1 MHTDFAHSAATAN
14 TQPPAMP
21 PPHASTS
28 HSGATPT
35 GFARS
40 TNRLGREDTDPTSA
54 TLLEVAQSDQIHL
67 RQALL
72 ALETLESDA
81 LLLPSP
87 DLDQVQVANI
97 NDAQTIEVTNIVRRL
112 LSVQRIF
119 GGQGTVM
126 LIRSSTTNTGEYGD
140 EVAPVD
146 AIAYCGGEPG
156 GLNRILLYSL
166 SARQWLVQHLSIY
179 VLQRLHSHFQYGIV
193 FETPALRFPLKP
205 LNDEFTTETRPRIA
219 KKWTSSRLGDRLLA
233 IEKLGHLMPELYFDV
248 VNQFLRGKAVG
259 SVDSAFGFAIV
270 IPSISFAQ
278 EKLVHLPY
286 FRERRSYR

>member
-14 TQPPAMP
+14 TQPPMP

-40 TNRLGREDTDPTSA
+40 TNRLGREDTKPTSA
-54 TLLEVAQSDQIHL
+54 TLLEVAQSDQPHL

-72 ALETLESDA
+72 ALETIESDA

-87 DLDQVQVANI
+87 DLDQMQVANI
-97 NDAQTIEVTNIVRRL
+97 SDDQTIEVTNIVRRL

-126 LIRSSTTNTGEYGD
+126 LIRSTSKTNTDEDGD
-140 EVAPVD
+140 SIATVD
-146 AIAYCGGEPG
+146 AIAYFGGEPG
-156 GLNRILLYSL
+156 GLSRILLYSL

-205 LNDEFTTETRPRIA
+205 LNNEFTAETRSRIA
-219 KKWTSSRLGDRLLA
+219 KKWTSNRLGDRLLA

-270 IPSISFAQ
+270 IPSVSFAQ